1 MSKLYVVSNR
11 LPLTIEKKDGGY
23 TCRQSSG
30 GLVSAVSAYLDSDV
44 KGSFSEIIWAGV
56 PDCSENAWRAAM
68 AGDTGANYK
77 YLPVFLNKRRYD
89 LYYNGFSNSIV
100 WPLFH
105 YFPSFADYNSGYY
118 DAYREANEIFAECL
132 LSALRKEDT
141 VWIHDYH
148 LLPLAALLRE
158 RLPGITIGFFLH
170 VPFPSYEIFRV
181 LPKEWQKTMLE
192 GMLGADLIGFHTLDY
207 AAHFLSCVDAI
218 LKPERDGQFI
228 SWHNRQVK
236 ADAFPIS
243 IDFDS
248 FNNAYDEPEVKRIRK
263 SYLEMKG
270 DRKLLF
276 SVDRLDYT
284 KGISNRLKG
293 YERFLE
299 ENPEYAE
306 KVVFALNI
314 VPSRDSISRYAER
327 KKMIDEYI
335 GNINSRVGNIRWQ
348 PILYQ
353 YNHVTFNEL
362 VALYTACDL
371 ALITPLRDGMN
382 LVAKE
387 FVASRR
393 DRHGVLVLSEMA
405 GAAKE
410 LTEALLINP
419 NDTAEIAAMI
429 KYGLEMPA
437 DEQEQRMTAM
447 QTRIAG
453 YDVVE
458 WARDFFEQLK
468 TVKELQLE
476 FEVKFIDNMTRV
488 DLIDKYARAGKALFL
503 LDYDGSLMPFQKLP
517 MLAKP
522 SEEVLAILEQL
533 AANARNDVYIISG
546 RSSQSLSEWFGGLN
560 VGLVAEHGARVR
572 HVGGAWE
579 TDLND
584 DGKNWMPQI
593 EKIMLSY
600 VGKCPHSFIER
611 KDFSLAW
618 HYRNAEPMQ
627 GTVRARELFDA
638 LKSIAGHD
646 RLNVLNGH
654 KVIEVRNGGINKGL
668 AAGKIYD
675 AGKYDFVLA
684 VGDDQTDED
693 MFRRLA
699 RVPDV
704 FTIKVGSDASFARY
718 NLHNP
723 FMVQSLLQT
732 IAHYENA
739 ALPVRP

>member
-1 MSKLYVVSNR
+1 MSKLYVISNR
-11 LPLTIEKKDGGY
+11 LPLTIEKKEGVY
-23 TCRQSSG
+23 VCRQSSG
-30 GLVSAVSAYLDSDV
+30 GLVSAVGSYLDANVQGNFSD
-44 KGSFSEIIWAGV
+44 ITWAGV
-56 PDCSENAWRAAM
+56 PDCSETAWKTAM
-68 AGDTGANYK
+68 ASSPEAKYN
-77 YLPVFLNKRRYD
+77 YLPVFLNKRRYEF
-89 LYYNGFSNSIV
+89 YYNGFSNSVI

-105 YFPSFADYNSGYY
+105 YFPSFVDYNAAYY
-118 DAYREANEIFAECL
+118 AAYMEANEIFAEAL
-132 LSALRKEDT
+132 LSVLKREDT
-141 VWIHDYH
+141 IWIHDYH
-148 LLPLAALLRE
+148 LLPLAAMLRD
-158 RLPGITIGFFLH
+158 RMPGLTIGFFLH

-181 LPKEWQKTMLE
+181 LPKEWQRTLLE

-207 AAHFLSCVDAI
+207 ASHFLSCVKAV

-228 SWHNRQVK
+228 SWRNRQVK

-243 IDFDS
+243 IDYDS
-248 FNNAYDEPEVKRIRK
+248 FNNAYDEPEVAKIRQ
-263 SYLEMKG
+263 SYVEMKG
-270 DRKLLF
+270 DKKLLF

-293 YERFLE
+293 YEKFLE
-299 ENPEYAE
+299 ENPDYAE

-314 VPSRDSISRYAER
+314 VPSRDSISKYAER

-335 GNINSRVGNIRWQ
+335 GNINSRLGNMKWQ
-348 PILYQ
+348 PILYR
-353 YNHVTFNEL
+353 YKHVSFNEL

-393 DRHGVLVLSEMA
+393 DRKGVLVLSEMA

-410 LTEALLINP
+410 LSEALLINP
-419 NDTAEIAAMI
+419 NDTAEISTMI
-429 KYGLEMPA
+429 KYGLEMSA
-437 DEQEQRMTAM
+437 DEQEQRMAAM
-447 QTRIAG
+447 QARIVG

-468 TVKELQLE
+468 TVKDLQLE
-476 FEVKFIDNMTRV
+476 FEVKFIDNITRV
-488 DLIDKYARAGKALFL
+488 DLMDKYGRANKALFL

-517 MLAKP
+517 TLAKP
-522 SEEVLAILEQL
+522 SEELLAILRQL
-533 AANARNDVYIISG
+533 AANPRNNVYIISG
-546 RSSQSLSEWFGGLN
+546 RNSQSLTEWFGELN
-560 VGLVAEHGARVR
+560 LGLVAEHGARVR
-572 HVGGAWE
+572 HVGGEWK
-579 TDLND
+579 TDLTND
-584 DGKNWMPQI
+584 DRSWMEQV
-593 EKIMLSY
+593 ERIMLTY

-627 GTVRARELFDA
+627 GTIRARELYET
-638 LKSIAGHD
+638 LKSLATRGK
-646 RLNVLNGH
+646 LNVLNGH
-654 KVIEVRNGGINKGL
+654 KVIEARNSGINKGL
-668 AAGKIYD
+668 AAGRIYD
-675 AGKYDFVLA
+675 NGKFDFVLA

-704 FTIKVGSDASFARY
+704 FTIKVGGEASFARY

-723 FMVQSLLQT
+723 FMVQSLLET

-739 ALPVRP
+739 PTPVKA